1 MTYNWRNQ
9 HTTGAALLR
18 VHGGGVGFH
27 PELLHQIPPRAQ
39 HGNRRRMS
47 FKLSN
52 HARQELARRD
62 IALAEVE
69 AVLAAPGQ
77 IVPEHGGIVCYQ
89 SQTTCDRK
97 PCLLRVMVNEAGE
110 SKVVVT
116 IYRTSKISKYWQI

>member
-1 MTYNWRNQ
+1 MTAGWIAERLAMGTRGYLN
-9 HTTGAALLR
+9 HLLYCR
-18 VHGGGVGFH
+18 KKLGGEQTISRTDPFSPFSNPLV
-27 PELLHQIPPRAQ
+27 LPP
-39 HGNRRRMS
+39 
-47 FKLSN
+47 L
-52 HARQELARRD
+52 RQELARRD

-110 SKVVVT
+110 SRVVVT
-116 IYRTSKISKYWQI
+116 IYRTSKISKYWQL

>member
-1 MTYNWRNQ
+1 
-9 HTTGAALLR
+9 
-18 VHGGGVGFH
+18 
-27 PELLHQIPPRAQ
+27 
-39 HGNRRRMS
+39 MS
-47 FKLSN
+47 FNLSN

-110 SKVVVT
+110 PKVVVT